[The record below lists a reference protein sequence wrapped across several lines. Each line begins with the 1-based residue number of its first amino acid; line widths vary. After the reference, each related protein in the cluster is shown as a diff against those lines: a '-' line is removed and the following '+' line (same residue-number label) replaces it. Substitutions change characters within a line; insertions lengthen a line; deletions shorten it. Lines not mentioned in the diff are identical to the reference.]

1 MDDFNPRDLKAVTWA
16 LLYQTFTAI
25 FKETERALSPV
36 GISGPQAF
44 ALACL
49 QYGGSPMIPSRLAS
63 FLAQESQSLTGLID
77 RMEQHG
83 WVRRVR
89 DLPDRRSLRLEIT
102 PAGVEKLGEALSEGY
117 KAATAIFACLDE
129 DEMRT
134 LARLLE
140 RIRMSSL
147 DRLGLDPTAARMWR
161 DGEQPLSANHY
172 GEPEAAE

>member
-1 MDDFNPRDLKAVTWA
+1 MDDFDPRDLKAVTWA

-25 FKETERALSPV
+25 FKETERALSPAS
-36 GISGPQAF
+36 ISGPQAF

-102 PAGVEKLGEALSEGY
+102 TAGESKLGEALTEGY
-117 KAATAIFACLDE
+117 KAATAIFACLDD

-147 DRLGLDPTAARMWR
+147 DRLGLDPLAARMWR
-161 DGEQPLSANHY
+161 EGERAQPVGFSAAV
-172 GEPEAAE
+172 EAAE